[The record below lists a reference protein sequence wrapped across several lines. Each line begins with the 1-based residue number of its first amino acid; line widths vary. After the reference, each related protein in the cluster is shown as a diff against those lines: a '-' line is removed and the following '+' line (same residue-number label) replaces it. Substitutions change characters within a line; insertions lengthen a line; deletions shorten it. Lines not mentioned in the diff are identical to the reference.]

1 MFVFCSVPVFCSF
14 SFHWGYWSGPGILT
28 NKVHSYFTS
37 IYSVGSLV
45 LIFIHTVPVTFVDY
59 YKADYPVVSP
69 ATVPEDYQFYFV
81 FLRENLFDSSTSDV
95 REGSCV
101 GRDL

>member
-1 MFVFCSVPVFCSF
+1 M
-14 SFHWGYWSGPGILT
+14 
-28 NKVHSYFTS
+28 
-37 IYSVGSLV
+37 
-45 LIFIHTVPVTFVDY
+45 TFVDY

-81 FLRENLFDSSTSDV
+81 FLRENLFDASTSDV